1 MAEYS
6 FSWDEEK
13 NISNVK
19 KHGITF
25 EEATTVFDDD
35 DAIFVADY
43 SHSQNEER
51 YSVIGFSER
60 LRLLIVCHCYRN
72 GDTMVRIIS
81 ARKANKTEEM
91 LYGGAK

>member
-1 MAEYS
+1 M
-6 FSWDEEK
+6 
-13 NISNVK
+13 
-19 KHGITF
+19 
-25 EEATTVFDDD
+25 FDDD
-35 DAIFVADY
+35 DAIFITDD

-72 GDTMVRIIS
+72 SDTIVRIIS
-81 ARKANKTEEM
+81 ARKANKTEEI